1 MFLILLSIQTVR
13 LDHLVNRKVVALQN
27 TDF

>member
-1 MFLILLSIQTVR
+1 MFLILLPIQTVR
-13 LDHLVNRKVVALQN
+13 LDHLVNREVVALEN